1 MKLCLLKDDNISS
14 PQVILALAV
23 TLSEAT
29 QYRRHELPGGVA
41 GFLPRMRIGRNSKLR
56 PDTGAEAEAGE
67 SRDVTKLLADLKKQL
82 AEVTADSFDTAESV
96 RAVRLAKENKSK
108 FNIEQ
113 HSFSLESGDTA
124 PGTSV
129 IQQPQQQFYN
139 QQQYNNNNNKGFNQ
153 QQRFNNNNNQGQQFY
168 NQQQQYN
175 NPSQYQQQQ
184 FSQPQ
189 QQSQPRQIVQG
200 KKLQ

>member
-23 TLSEAT
+23 TVVSEAT

-56 PDTGAEAEAGE
+56 PDTRAEAEAGE

-139 QQQYNNNNNKGFNQ
+139 QQQYNNNKGFNQ

>member
-1 MKLCLLKDDNISS
+1 M
-14 PQVILALAV
+14 ILALAV
-23 TLSEAT
+23 TVVSEAT

-139 QQQYNNNNNKGFNQ
+139 QQQYNNKGFNQ

>member
-1 MKLCLLKDDNISS
+1 M
-14 PQVILALAV
+14 ILALAV

-56 PDTGAEAEAGE
+56 PDTRAEAEAGE

-139 QQQYNNNNNKGFNQ
+139 QQQYNNNNQ